1 MTYPRFGSDTDL
13 KNALEGKGLAVS
25 LGDSRQQ
32 DGQVL
37 GDLTLEGAR

>member
-1 MTYPRFGSDTDL
+1 MTYPRFGTDTDL
-13 KNALEGKGLAVS
+13 KNALEAKGLAVS

-37 GDLTLEGAR
+37 GDLTLEGPQ